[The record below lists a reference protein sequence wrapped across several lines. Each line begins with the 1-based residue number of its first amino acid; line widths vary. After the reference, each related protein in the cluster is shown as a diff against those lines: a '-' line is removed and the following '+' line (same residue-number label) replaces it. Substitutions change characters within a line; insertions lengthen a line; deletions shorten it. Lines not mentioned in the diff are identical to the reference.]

1 MANNPSEIRNS
12 GKLWLLLYIFI
23 GLINLA
29 GNLLPLEILRTWSKP
44 LLMPTLIG
52 YFYLHTKHLPN
63 SFVKWMMAG
72 FVFSWGGDLALM
84 KEAEGAE
91 YFIIGLVSF
100 LLAHL
105 CYIKGF
111 IKTPY
116 RNRKSLLRS
125 KPWIWLIFI
134 ILEASLLYLLFPY
147 LKEMKIP
154 VIIYATIIILMSI
167 YALNRHGRV
176 NDRSF
181 NYIFIGALI
190 FLVSDTT
197 IALNKFYAPFNLAG
211 FCIMC
216 TYILSQLLIAKGSIE
231 QINEK
236 SASRIG

>member
-1 MANNPSEIRNS
+1 MANNPPEIRNS
-12 GKLWLLLYIFI
+12 GKLWLLLYLFL

-29 GNLLPLEILRTWSKP
+29 GHLLPSEILRTVSKP

-52 YFYLHTKHLPN
+52 YFYLHTKHLQN
-63 SFVKWMMAG
+63 SFVKWIMAG

-84 KEAEGAE
+84 KEADGAQ

-105 CYIKGF
+105 CYIKAF

-125 KPWIWLIFI
+125 KPWIWFIFI
-134 ILEASLLYLLFPY
+134 LLEAGLLNLLFPY
-147 LKEMKIP
+147 LDEMKVP
-154 VIIYATIIILMSI
+154 VVIYATIIILMST
-167 YALNRHGRV
+167 YALNRYGRV
-176 NDRSF
+176 NDSSF

-197 IALNKFYAPFNLAG
+197 IAVNKFYTPFKLAG

-216 TYILSQLLIAKGSIE
+216 TYIVSQLLIAKGSIE
-231 QINEK
+231 QIREE
-236 SASRIG
+236 STSRIG